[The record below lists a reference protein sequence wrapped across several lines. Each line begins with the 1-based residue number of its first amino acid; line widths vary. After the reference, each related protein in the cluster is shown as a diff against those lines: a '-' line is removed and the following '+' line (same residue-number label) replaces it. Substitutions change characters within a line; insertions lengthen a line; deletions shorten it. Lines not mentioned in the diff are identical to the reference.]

1 MEKINSPSPDIRPPP
16 GTSLESRHLDIP
28 PLSSTEKSAP
38 APPPVTSIIPEEEEY
53 FDFEI

>member
-28 PLSSTEKSAP
+28 SLSSTEKSAP